1 MGPVETQEHY
11 HPSCHPRAGSHLA
24 LTKLVTRLWE
34 TELGTTATL
43 VTSVCVGKP
52 ESPSSVTG
60 PAGQS
65 GRKLS
70 LPPSCFPLAFAL
82 CPDL

>member
-24 LTKLVTRLWE
+24 LTKLVTGLWE

-60 PAGQS
+60 PARPERQEVAPAS
-65 GRKLS
+65 LLLS
-70 LPPSCFPLAFAL
+70 ARL
-82 CPDL
+82 CLVS